1 MNLELLESFGQNYPE
16 EFDGSLDSI
25 SMAVTCQFN
34 RYRYLAIDDHEYM
47 RTYFGFNIEYK
58 VPKVVLH
65 NQAGFGIRIHIRSA
79 SAFEMRIRIHV
90 LHSA

>member
-1 MNLELLESFGQNYPE
+1 MAHWTASPWPSPASSTGT
-16 EFDGSLDSI
+16 GS
-25 SMAVTCQFN
+25 
-34 RYRYLAIDDHEYM
+34 YLYIDDHEYM

-58 VPKVVLH
+58 VPRVFLH